1 MARWL
6 PMVLAVCATATAT
19 EPRTRVLVEFP
30 GDGIVVGQSTC
41 GVFVAGRAVA
51 RARDFRRFDV
61 AVVIDISEST
71 RGPSGAD
78 IDGDGQVGVPEE
90 KRMGQGYT
98 QVVSSDPGDSIL
110 ASEVA
115 AARRLLSQVDQRITR
130 VAVITFSGF
139 PPDTVPIGSVHGR
152 NSVTRVPLTSDYARV
167 ELALDRI
174 LAEGPAGGTHMAAGI
189 ERATGELLGSGGFD
203 SPPDPDARKIVLFF
217 TDGQPTLP
225 HLNDPAANVRAV
237 LGAAARARLATV
249 RIYSFALGPHALE
262 GPIASVDMAALTGGT
277 FIPVRNAGDVVELVG
292 AVEFTEL
299 SDVSLRNLTTGKDAE
314 PFHATADGGWGG
326 LVRIAPGRNRVEVV
340 VRSDTGGEARH
351 ILELRFDEE
360 AGSQEIPREFSFQ
373 YNRLLAECLSDLRR
387 RRQGIEARQ
396 VQRLRKDLAL
406 EIERERAAA
415 TRRAEQQ
422 RRELQIELDELGLD

>member
-1 MARWL
+1 
-6 PMVLAVCATATAT
+6 MVLAFGATAAAAATAAA
-19 EPRTRVLVEFP
+19 EPRAQVQVEFP

-51 RARDFRRFDV
+51 RGQDFRRFDI

-78 IDGDGQVGVPEE
+78 IDGDGRVGAPEE
-90 KRMGQGYT
+90 KRVGQGYT

-110 ASEVA
+110 AAEVA
-115 AARRLLSQVDQRITR
+115 AARRLLGQVDQRLTR

-139 PPDTVPIGSVHGR
+139 PPDMVPIGSVHGR
-152 NSVTRVPLTSDYARV
+152 NSVTRVPLTSDYVRV
-167 ELALDRI
+167 ERALDRI

-225 HLNDPAANVRAV
+225 HMNDPAANVRAV
-237 LGAAARARLATV
+237 LEAAARARLATI
-249 RIYSFALGPHALE
+249 RIYSFALGPQALD
-262 GPIASVDMAALTGGT
+262 GPIASVDMATLTGGT
-277 FIPVRNAGDVVELVG
+277 FIPVRHAGDVVELVG
-292 AVEFTEL
+292 AVEFTDL
-299 SDVSLRNLTTGKDAE
+299 SNVSLRNLTTGKQAE

-326 LVRIAPGRNRVEVV
+326 LVRMAPGRNRLEVV
-340 VRSDTGGEARH
+340 ASSDTAGEARRT
-351 ILELRFDEE
+351 LELRFDEK
-360 AGSQEIPREFSFQ
+360 ADAPEIPREFSFQ
-373 YNRLLAECLSDLRR
+373 YNRLLEECLRDLRQ

-396 VQRLRKDLAL
+396 VQQLRKELAL
-406 EIERERAAA
+406 EIERERTRA
-415 TRRAEQQ
+415 TRRAAEQ
-422 RRELQIELDELGLD
+422 RRELQIELDQIGLD